1 MRVQLF
7 KLFNSCPL
15 YSLNL
20 LLRSDE
26 QNDFTENIEN
36 DTLATDS
43 HKNVDS
49 SIKSQVLFIF

>member
-15 YSLNL
+15 YYLNL

-26 QNDFTENIEN
+26 QNDFTENIEY

-49 SIKSQVLFIF
+49 SIKSQVGFLF